1 MRTRYSRG
9 ASCSLRAQWVRRESS
24 MSCAQYTQ
32 GGIFRG
38 GSVQQERFDEST
50 GGIVM
55 LQVRGRGVLALVLL
69 WTVGLVGCDNADPA
83 DGAITTTIHE
93 VGGEVVGPGGDVR
106 LQFPPGAVTESV
118 EVSIAVVSG
127 SSLDKLA
134 TELYEL
140 SPSGIVFQVPVTF
153 RITLGPGVPVEGLYL
168 AKVVNGQPIEVA
180 GSRVDAAT
188 RELSGSLTSFSQYGG
203 FIRETDPDACVTC
216 VNAKCPVELQACED
230 DEACAAIL
238 ACVGTCLDEDA
249 SGADACTAQCVS
261 QHPGGAAAFETM
273 SACAGAA
280 CDACS
285 EGGGTDPDPDACV
298 TCVNAKCPVEL
309 QACEDDEA
317 CAAILACVG
326 TCLDEDA
333 SGADACT
340 AQCVSQHPGGAAAF
354 ETMSACAGAECDACS
369 DGGGTDPDPD
379 APIAV
384 PYDGGTLSLYPVD
397 NMNGVI
403 VQWGP
408 ENNLLGATSESDGA
422 SNTAIIT
429 SALGDNGSLVYAAQ
443 ICSELDSLGYS
454 DWYLPSKAELDAV
467 YEHLLGSGEMDLYY
481 WTSTEAGAD
490 FAWSRDFSTG
500 EHHDNRKGLLSR
512 VRCVRR

>member
-273 SACAGAA
+273 SACAGA
-280 CDACS
+280 
-285 EGGGTDPDPDACV
+285 
-298 TCVNAKCPVEL
+298 
-309 QACEDDEA
+309 
-317 CAAILACVG
+317 
-326 TCLDEDA
+326 
-333 SGADACT
+333 
-340 AQCVSQHPGGAAAF
+340 
-354 ETMSACAGAECDACS
+354 ECDACS